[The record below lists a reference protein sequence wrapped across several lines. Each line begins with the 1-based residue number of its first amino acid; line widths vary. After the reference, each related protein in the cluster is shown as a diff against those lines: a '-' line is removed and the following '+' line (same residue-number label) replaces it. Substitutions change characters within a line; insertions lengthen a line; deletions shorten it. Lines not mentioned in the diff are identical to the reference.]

1 MKKIHTD
8 QEKFWAGD
16 FGDSYVERNK
26 SDKLLASNL
35 NFFSKALNS
44 AGSLEKCIE
53 FGANIGMNIK
63 ALKKLFPDLEFS
75 AVEINK
81 KASEIL
87 SNVIPKENIYET
99 SIVDF
104 NSDEKWDLVLIK
116 GVLIHIN
123 PEMLGKIYEKL
134 EKASKKYLLIAE
146 YYSRKPEKLSYRGF
160 EDLLYKRDFAGEFM
174 DKFPRFKL
182 LDYGFVYHRD
192 SNHPQD
198 DINWFLLEKII

>member
-63 ALKKLFPDLEFS
+63 AHKKLFPDLEFS

-81 KASEIL
+81 KA
-87 SNVIPKENIYET
+87 
-99 SIVDF
+99 
-104 NSDEKWDLVLIK
+104 
-116 GVLIHIN
+116 
-123 PEMLGKIYEKL
+123 
-134 EKASKKYLLIAE
+134 
-146 YYSRKPEKLSYRGF
+146 
-160 EDLLYKRDFAGEFM
+160 
-174 DKFPRFKL
+174 
-182 LDYGFVYHRD
+182 
-192 SNHPQD
+192 
-198 DINWFLLEKII
+198 